1 MRKVDAV
8 YSMLIDHFGRICD
21 DTKKA
26 DAFSETLQSDQER
39 DLFENL
45 FVAFIDEK
53 QNLETYKAQLEI
65 YPAFYQ
71 LHLLLNKFKENFES
85 FPGFD
90 YQACA
95 FGLMLA
101 DRILQ
106 NETAPLPISDVDNGF
121 DFFYCNLEFDCKAY
135 STNLTALHQNM
146 LWVSPGKIESLSALA
161 SNAAG
166 LDLLYYLIS
175 IGAEIDFSLGKSIIV
190 CEKSCIKNRNVGN
203 ANAISLLKLHM
214 VSSGNKITRSNLYAA
229 PPRNSSQEKYK
240 PSNSYAQF
248 NDVIHILGEYLDR
261 TDVLAKYLSMYH
273 VIENF
278 MIKSQIVKLE
288 RKANGS
294 MFSIRDFRRLNKA
307 VEISEMDAVEKLV
320 KSVFCLPYASGKFED
335 FALSSWNTFLGTQ
348 AALGAD
354 ITAFLLNFT
363 NSSQVINST
372 AQFAKYFSTLVY
384 QIRCS
389 IVHNKETEF
398 HISNETYSVGCG
410 LVMEQY
416 LLPML
421 EEFVFLAMAEDND
434 VVWYRSSSI
443 ALWNQTA

>member
-8 YSMLIDHFGRICD
+8 YSMLIDQFGRICD
-21 DTKKA
+21 DTTKA
-26 DAFSETLQSDQER
+26 DDFSETLQSDSER
-39 DLFENL
+39 DLFESL

-53 QNLETYKAQLEI
+53 QNLESYKAQLEI
-65 YPAFYQ
+65 YPAFSQ
-71 LHLLLNKFKENFES
+71 LYLLLNKFNENFED

-90 YQACA
+90 YQACT

-106 NETAPLPISDVDNGF
+106 NETVPLPVSDIDNGF
-121 DFFYCNLEFDCKAY
+121 NFFYCDLEFDCKAY
-135 STNLTALHQNM
+135 STNLTVLHRNM
-146 LWVSPGKIESLSALA
+146 LWVSPGMIESLSALA
-161 SNAAG
+161 SNTVG

-175 IGAEIDFSLGKSIIV
+175 IGSEIDFSLGRSIIICDRTCV
-190 CEKSCIKNRNVGN
+190 EDRNVKN
-203 ANAISLLKLHM
+203 ANVISLLKLHM

-229 PPRNSSQEKYK
+229 PPRNSSLENYA

-248 NDVIHILGEYLDR
+248 SDVIHILGEYLDR

-307 VEISEMDAVEKLV
+307 VDVSEMDAVEKLV
-320 KSVFCLPYASGKFED
+320 KSVFYLPYTTSNFGD
-335 FALSSWNTFLGTQ
+335 FAFSSWNSFLHTQ
-348 AALGAD
+348 TASSAD
-354 ITAFLLNFT
+354 ITAFLKNFVN
-363 NSSQVINST
+363 NSQAINST
-372 AQFAKYFSTLVY
+372 AQFIKHFSIIVY

-398 HISNETYSVGCG
+398 HISNETYSIGCR

-434 VVWYRSSSI
+434 VVWYRSNSI
-443 ALWNQTA
+443 ALWNKSA